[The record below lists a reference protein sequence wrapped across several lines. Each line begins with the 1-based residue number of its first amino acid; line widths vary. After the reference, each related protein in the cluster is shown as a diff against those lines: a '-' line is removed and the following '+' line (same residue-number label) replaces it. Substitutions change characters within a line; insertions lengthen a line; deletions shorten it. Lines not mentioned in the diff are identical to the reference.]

1 MSILEVKNLKKYYE
15 RDNVVTKAVDDV
27 SFSIEEGEFV
37 AIVGTSGSG
46 KSTLLHLIGGVD
58 DVSDGEIWI
67 NNTNINN
74 LKDDKKTI
82 FRRQNTSIIY
92 QFYNLIPVLNVIE
105 NIVLP
110 IKLNHQSVKQE
121 QIDFLIELFKLN
133 GKQKNLPSQLS
144 GGQQQRVAIARSL
157 ITKPS
162 IILADEPTG
171 NLDKK
176 NSEDI
181 VDYFCKINT
190 TQKQTILMVTHDM
203 QIARRAHRILIM
215 EDGKIVE
222 DKVNHNERTL

>member
-15 RDNVVTKAVDDV
+15 RDNVVTKALDDV

-37 AIVGTSGSG
+37 AIVGASGSG

-58 DVSDGEIWI
+58 DVSDGEICI
-67 NNTNINN
+67 NNTIIND
-74 LKDDKKTI
+74 LRGDKKTI

-92 QFYNLIPVLNVIE
+92 QFYNLIPVLNVVE
-105 NIVLP
+105 NITLP

-121 QIDFLIELFKLN
+121 QVDFLIELLKLN

-181 VDYFCKINT
+181 IDYFCKINSI
-190 TQKQTILMVTHDM
+190 QKQTILMVTHDM
-203 QIARRAHRILIM
+203 QIARRAHRMLIM

-222 DKVNHNERTL
+222 DKVNHNERTI